1 MLNFD
6 VSCIFLQHFKQR
18 RKKLKLKCVKLFY
31 TCVTQR
37 DLIRR
42 KMNKKKENNRILQ
55 LNRSLTFDI
64 LLSKVVDRVRL
75 NR

>member
-1 MLNFD
+1 
-6 VSCIFLQHFKQR
+6 
-18 RKKLKLKCVKLFY
+18 
-31 TCVTQR
+31 
-37 DLIRR
+37 
-42 KMNKKKENNRILQ
+42 MNKKKENNRILQ